1 MGFRKPHPINCLL
14 QNNCCS
20 KSIDGDANESAKQ
33 WHNGC
38 RRNDAQN
45 AYRIQI
51 TGTNISNV
59 RRRQCISWSNF
70 CRSIRLC
77 TFALLLLNAD
87 VIAAEPQ
94 QNQHQ
99 QSTPCEARVLDELP
113 PDPVNIE
120 IHDCVCYSR
129 TRREFHT
136 FLFCFNIFQLEFDS
150 FRRFLHHSRLG
161 NSAAR
166 VQFICFKRQKYLSDG
181 IYSNETCTCW

>member
-1 MGFRKPHPINCLL
+1 MGFRKPHPINCLV
-14 QNNCCS
+14 QNNCCNKNS
-20 KSIDGDANESAKQ
+20 VCVTNETAEQ

-38 RRNDAQN
+38 CRNDAQN

-51 TGTNISNV
+51 TGDD

-99 QSTPCEARVLDELP
+99 QSTQCEARVLDELP
-113 PDPVNIE
+113 PDPVSVHIGT
-120 IHDCVCYSR
+120 I
-129 TRREFHT
+129 
-136 FLFCFNIFQLEFDS
+136 L
-150 FRRFLHHSRLG
+150 
-161 NSAAR
+161 
-166 VQFICFKRQKYLSDG
+166 
-181 IYSNETCTCW
+181 